1 MAEQQAFAPQ
11 RIYLKDLSFEAPHAP
26 GIFLDDW
33 EPDINVEMDNTVTS
47 IDEAGVYDVQLKVT
61 LTAKL
66 GDKTAYVAEVV
77 QGGIFLVT
85 GFEEEDRARLTGSV
99 CPEMLYP
106 YARSAI
112 SGLLSQASFPP
123 FLLTPV
129 NFDYIYSKRLQE
141 VDKANAAADSD

>member
-1 MAEQQAFAPQ
+1 MAEQQQAFAPQ
-11 RIYLKDLSFEAPHAP
+11 RIYLKDLSFESPNSP
-26 GIFLDDW
+26 SIFLQEW
-33 EPDINVEMDNTVTS
+33 KPDMNVEMDNTVNT

-61 LTAKL
+61 VTAKL

-85 GFEEEDRARLTGSV
+85 GFEDDDRDRLTGAV

-112 SGLLSQASFPP
+112 SDVISQASFPV

-141 VDKANAAADSD
+141 KDEAAAAG